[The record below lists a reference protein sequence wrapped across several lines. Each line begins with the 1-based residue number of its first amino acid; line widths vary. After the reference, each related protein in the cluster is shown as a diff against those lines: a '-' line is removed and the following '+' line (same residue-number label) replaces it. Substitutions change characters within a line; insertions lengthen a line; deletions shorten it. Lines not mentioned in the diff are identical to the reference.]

1 MPSQP
6 AEIPRMNPLL
16 KLWRILNHGALV
28 NNATAGTFSGKPV
41 VIIECCALLVCLGYS
56 IYHWLFGSHL
66 ISITS
71 FGATVFCGSALWL
84 TLRGTINAIS
94 LLAFFT
100 FQTIALCVTSYYFG
114 MRGLILVFPLTAGT
128 FYFLEFKLALVF
140 SVVIILSTTLCSL
153 HVVDGLLALRVLIA
167 LALTTVLSASFSFV
181 TASQYRKSRH
191 EALHDFLTQI
201 PNRRGFF
208 HWLEQSLKHCQKQDK
223 NLVLFFIDLDKFK
236 AINDKLGHNVGDKLL
251 QAFANRLLHTVRSED
266 LVHEG
271 NQIANMGRLSGD
283 EFAFATLEIPNHEEA
298 QNLTQR
304 LETVMSQPYVIDQET
319 IHITISIGYCF
330 AADAHWRL
338 NELIDCADKH
348 MYLHKRQG
356 AESL

>member
-1 MPSQP
+1 MPSQS
-6 AEIPRMNPLL
+6 AEITKAPPLF
-16 KLWRILNHGALV
+16 KLWHTLNRNTLV
-28 NNATAGTFSGKPV
+28 NNATVGTFSGKPV
-41 VIIECCALLVCLGYS
+41 LIIEFCALLVCLGYS
-56 IYHWLFGSHL
+56 IYHWLYGSLL

-71 FGATVFCGSALWL
+71 FGATAFCASALWL
-84 TLRGTINAIS
+84 TLRDKINAVS

-100 FQTIALCVTSYYFG
+100 FQTFALCATSYYFG

-140 SVVIILSTTLCSL
+140 SVVIILSATFCSL
-153 HVVDGLLALRVLIA
+153 HVVDGLLALRALIA

-181 TASQYRKSRH
+181 TASQYRESRH

-208 HWLEQSLKHCQKQDK
+208 HWLEQSLEHCQTQNK

-236 AINDKLGHNVGDKLL
+236 AINDELGHNVGDQLL
-251 QAFANRLLHTVRSED
+251 QAFANRLLNTVRSEE

-283 EFAFATLEIPNHEEA
+283 EFAFATFEVPDHEEA
-298 QNLTQR
+298 ENLIQR
-304 LETVMSQPYVIDQET
+304 LETVMSQPYVIDEKT
-319 IHITISIGYCF
+319 IQITISIGYCF
-330 AADAHWRL
+330 ASDAQWRL
-338 NELIDCADKH
+338 NELIDCADKN

-356 AESL
+356 AKRL